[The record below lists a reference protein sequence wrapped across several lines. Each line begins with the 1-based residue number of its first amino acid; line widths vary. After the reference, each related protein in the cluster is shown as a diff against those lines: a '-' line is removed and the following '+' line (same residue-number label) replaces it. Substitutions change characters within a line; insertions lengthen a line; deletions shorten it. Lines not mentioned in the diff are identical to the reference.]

1 MMDWLCRA
9 ALLGRLSARS
19 RTNTRCVGLM
29 SMRANAKV
37 VGGFVVSAL
46 ALAAAGILFFGG
58 GRFFAKTDNY
68 VLFFGGSAKGLNVG
82 APVAFKGVKIGSVT
96 DIRLLYDE
104 RDKSFKIMVTIATEP
119 KAVTQIHTEN
129 GAQTPAPGAA
139 KKSLIDTLIA
149 AGLRAQLGMQSLVTG
164 QLYVELDFHPDSP
177 VRLVGL
183 HTYYQELPTIPSKLE
198 QLTKT
203 VESLPLEEIVAKF
216 TSALEGIE
224 RFINSPHSQEIL
236 VSLEA
241 TVKEAQSVL
250 HNINERIAPLASGL
264 DGTFADARKLLR
276 DIDGQVNPLAGEIK
290 AAARETRGLVTNVDK
305 RLGPLTSSI
314 EESFKA
320 AHSALKQAESTLA
333 TVEGM
338 TGESSSL
345 RYELTNALKELST
358 AARAIRQ
365 LSDYLER
372 HPEALLQGKAKQG
385 GK

>member
-1 MMDWLCRA
+1 
-9 ALLGRLSARS
+9 
-19 RTNTRCVGLM
+19 VELM
-29 SMRANAKV
+29 SIRANAKV

-68 VLFFGGSAKGLNVG
+68 VMLFQGSAKGLNVG
-82 APVAFKGVKIGSVT
+82 APVAFKGVKIGAVT
-96 DIRLLYDE
+96 DIKLLHDQ

-119 KAVTQIHTEN
+119 KSVTQIRGES
-129 GAQTPAPGAA
+129 GLEAPPQDSV
-139 KKSLIDTLIA
+139 KKTLIESLIA
-149 AGLRAQLGMQSLVTG
+149 EGLRAQLGMQSLVTG
-164 QLYVELDFHPDSP
+164 QLYVELDFHPEKP
-177 VRLVGL
+177 ARLVGL
-183 HTYYQELPTIPSKLE
+183 HTKYEELPTIPSKME

-203 VESLPLEEIVAKF
+203 VESLPLEAIVAKF

-224 RFINSPHSQEIL
+224 RFINSPHTQDIL
-236 VSLEA
+236 VSLDA
-241 TVKEAQSVL
+241 AVKEAQSVL
-250 HNINERIAPLASGL
+250 HNINEQIAPVASGL
-264 DGTFADARKLLR
+264 EGTLTDARKLLR

-290 AAARETRGLVTNVDK
+290 ATMRETRGLMSHADK
-305 RLGPLTSSI
+305 RLDPLTSSM
-314 EESFKA
+314 EASFKA
-320 AHSALKQAESTLA
+320 AQAALKQAESTLA

-345 RYELTNALKELST
+345 RYELSNALKEVST
-358 AARAIRQ
+358 AARSIRL